1 MAFERLS
8 MATLH
13 VEPEL
18 PVLTQIQSLTGWR
31 REFCI
36 ELLGRGEARIFVRAV
51 KASSF
56 KATELKRAILF
67 HRVDPRFADIA
78 GCVASL
84 RLDLERL
91 VDTAQRIK
99 PDKDNLFATVT
110 FERETW
116 ERLQQALDRWMR

>member
-1 MAFERLS
+1 

-13 VEPEL
+13 VESEL
-18 PVLTQIQSLTGWR
+18 PVLTQVQSLTGWR
-31 REFCI
+31 REFCV

-51 KASSF
+51 EVSSF

-91 VDTAQRIK
+91 ADTAQRVK

-110 FERETW
+110 YERETW
-116 ERLQQALDRWMR
+116 ERVQHGLDRWMR